1 MDVKIKLNGES
12 RTLRAHE
19 RRTVLEV
26 LREDLGMTGTKYG
39 CGEGECRACTI
50 LVDGEPI
57 PSCQL
62 YLSHVDGKDVRTIEG
77 LARSGDLHP
86 VQQAFLDAGAMQ
98 CGFCV
103 PGMILTAVSLFEK
116 NSKPTDAD
124 IVEAMNGN
132 ICRCCGYVN
141 VLEAVRL
148 AAGRGAARKQSAGN
162 QAARKEGV
170 R

>member
-1 MDVKIKLNGES
+1 MDVKITLNGEA
-12 RTLRAHE
+12 RTLSADE

-50 LVDGEPI
+50 LVDGEPV

-62 YLSHVDGKDVRTIEG
+62 HLSHIDGKDVRTIEG
-77 LARSGDLHP
+77 LARSGKLHP

-103 PGMILTAVSLFEK
+103 PGMILTAVSLLEN

-132 ICRCCGYVN
+132 LCRCCGYVN

-148 AAGRGAARKQSAGN
+148 AAGRGGAKRQT
-162 QAARKEGV
+162 ARKEAV